1 MDVPR
6 EVRDMRISARN
17 VLTGT
22 VKAIMEGTVNAE
34 VVVELPG
41 GEEVV
46 AMVTK
51 ASVRAL
57 GLEVGKEAHAIVKA
71 SNVMLG
77 VD

>member
-1 MDVPR
+1 
-6 EVRDMRISARN
+6 MRISARN